1 VSIALIAPGRDI
13 GGLAAEL
20 RVQAPGIDIEVW
32 PDLHHPDR
40 VEFAVC
46 WNPPSGVLASLPS
59 LKAAT
64 SLGAGVD
71 GILKDPGLPEAL
83 PLGRLSGRGLGYD
96 MAGWLL
102 AHINSLWFDLERFAR
117 QQRQG
122 SWQPWSPKRSP
133 RVGLLGTGT
142 VAQPLI
148 RASLALGFEM
158 HGWNRSGVSIDGLI
172 VHSGQTGLT
181 RMASRVDFLICLLPL
196 TLETSGILDI
206 KLFDAMAPD
215 SVLIN
220 AGRGEHLVEE
230 DLLAGLDRGR
240 PVRAILD
247 VFGEEPLPP
256 RHAFWRHPA
265 VTVSPHCAAVSQD
278 QETAGLILESYRRV
292 RRGETPSGLVDRE
305 RGY

>member
-13 GGLAAEL
+13 SGLVAEL
-20 RVQAPGIDIEVW
+20 RAQAPGIDLEVW

-71 GILKDPGLPEAL
+71 GILKDPALPAAL
-83 PLGRLSGRGLGYD
+83 PLGRLSSQGLGHD

-102 AHINSLWFDLERFAR
+102 AHITSTWFDLERFDR

-122 SWQPWSPKRSP
+122 IWRTWSPQRRP
-133 RVGLLGTGT
+133 RIGLMGTGT

-148 RASLALGFEM
+148 RTSLALGFKM
-158 HGWNRSGVSIDGLI
+158 HGWNRSGVVVDGLI
-172 VHSGQTGLT
+172 GHSGQSGLE
-181 RMASRVDFLICLLPL
+181 RMTSRVDFLICLLPL
-196 TLETSGILDI
+196 TRETAGILDRT
-206 KLFDAMAPD
+206 LFGAMARG

-230 DLLAGLDRGR
+230 DLLTGLARGR
-240 PVRAILD
+240 PSRAILD
-247 VFGEEPLPP
+247 VFGEEPLPS
-256 RHAFWRHPA
+256 RHPFWRHPA

-278 QETAGLILESYRRV
+278 QETAGLILKSYRRV
-292 RRGETPSGLVDRE
+292 RRGRAPSGLVDRA